1 MKCLAVSCDKIVI
14 KNQQETV
21 LKGSFVMT
29 LSVSK
34 ADLKIITTET
44 MQKLLMLSILLEY
57 NKL

>member
-1 MKCLAVSCDKIVI
+1 MKCLVVSCNKIVI

-44 MQKLLMLSILLEY
+44 MQKLLMLSILFEY
-57 NKL
+57 KKL